1 MMNLALL
8 LKRDRAL
15 VLGTLFLVV
24 ALSTGYLVA
33 EADMQMAATWTPG
46 HVLMMFAMWWIMM
59 AAMMLPSA
67 VAVLLLVA
75 ALNRRANPQ
84 RPPYGSTGSFAA
96 GYLIAWGNFSAIA
109 VALQWWLAQSGLL
122 SPSMHTTSRALA
134 GGLLVAAGLWQFT
147 PAKHACLRECR
158 SPVDFLVSRRRADN
172 HGGLRLGI
180 EHGFYCLGCCWMLMA
195 LLFVGGVMNLWWIV
209 GLAAYVAIEKLGPA
223 DGRFDRWAGLILLAA
238 GGALLATAAAS
249 AA

>member
-1 MMNLALL
+1 MDLALL
-8 LKRDRAL
+8 LKRDRTIIGAAL
-15 VLGTLFLVV
+15 FVVV
-24 ALSTGYLVA
+24 ALSTAYLVA
-33 EADMQMAATWTPG
+33 EADMQMAESWTPG

-67 VAVLLLVA
+67 AAVLLLVA

-96 GYLIAWGNFSAIA
+96 GYLIAWGDFSAIA
-109 VALQWWLAQSGLL
+109 VAAQWWLAQSGLL
-122 SPSMHTTSRALA
+122 APSMHTTSRALA

-147 PAKHACLRECR
+147 PAKRACLKHCR
-158 SPVDFLVSRRRADN
+158 SPVAFLVARRRAGN
-172 HGGLRLGI
+172 YGGLRLGI
-180 EHGFYCLGCCWMLMA
+180 EHGFYCLGCCWLLMA

-209 GLAAYVAIEKLGPA
+209 GIAVYVAIEKLGPT
-223 DGRFDRWAGLILLAA
+223 DERFERWTGLTLLAA
-238 GGALLATAAAS
+238 GGALLVTAAAS